1 MLAEEALLLSKVFT
15 KKSLEGIEGSLAGKN
30 CKVKST
36 SKENGITTIVFEW
49 TADNGDIETD
59 SVQIADGS
67 NSIDDNTISESLLWS
82 SSHVSKLLEDKLDNV
97 KLTVE
102 TEDSI
107 VLYVDNVNGSDSND
121 GKTAS
126 KPIKNIAFNNLHKR
140 YGYPKSIL
148 FILISDYDV
157 KNSPIAIK
165 GEQWVGIRG
174 LSETVPYKKIYSSTG
189 SETLIKVERTQM
201 SYSYLFLDGTNTTSS
216 LLYND
221 CNCCYFNKVQG
232 TSSNIDTEALI
243 IGRRANIMM
252 DNCTFTS
259 NKASNSNTSFLS
271 GYNTIITLNGCSVN
285 TRILSSALCSFM
297 YTVGGT
303 ITYNQETKDDDIIY
317 DLSVVRQSSFPTSLP
332 ANGGNSE
339 TVNNHY
345 VNSDVPSEAKF
356 VTISGFKWLTYVS
369 SVQVKGTVTL
379 DIDIDCVSL
388 TLVLNDESSY
398 EKVNNIAFD
407 YNKENKILTIIANGN
422 DFVADDK
429 VYVSYIGL

>member
-1 MLAEEALLLSKVFT
+1 MLAEEALLLSKAFT

-49 TADNGDIETD
+49 IADNGDVETD
-59 SVQIADGS
+59 SIQIADGDS
-67 NSIDDNTISESLLWS
+67 SIDDNIASKNSLWS
-82 SSHVSKLLEDKLDNV
+82 SYRVNELLNDKLDNT
-97 KLTVE
+97 KLTLN

-107 VLYVDNVNGSDSND
+107 VLYVDNVNGSDNND

-126 KPIKNIAFNNLHKR
+126 KSIKAIDFSNLHKV

-148 FILISDYDV
+148 FILVSDYDV
-157 KNSPIAIK
+157 KNSPITIK

-201 SYSYLFLDGTNTTSS
+201 SYSYLFLDGTNATNS

-232 TSSNIDTEALI
+232 TSSNIDTEALVV
-243 IGRRANIMM
+243 GRRSNIMM

-271 GYNTIITLNGCSVN
+271 GYNTIITLNNCSIN

-297 YTVGGT
+297 SRVGGT
-303 ITYNQETKDDDIIY
+303 ITYNQETKDGNIIY
-317 DLSVVRQSSFPTSLP
+317 DLSITRQSSFPTSLP
-332 ANGGNSE
+332 ANGGNSD

-345 VNSDVPSEAKF
+345 VDSDVPSGVKF
-356 VTISGFKWLTYVS
+356 ITVSGFKWLTYQNS
-369 SVQVKGTVTL
+369 MQVKGTITL
-379 DIDIDCVSL
+379 DKDVDYVSL

-407 YNKENKILTIIANGN
+407 YNKETKILTIIANGN
-422 DFVADDK
+422 GFIADDK
-429 VYVSYIGL
+429 VYVSYVGL